1 MDIAKDILD
10 RIGQHESELLEYKAV
25 LPPAATVA
33 QLIAAFANTKGGAIV
48 LGVVDQGK
56 GVLING
62 LSDEFRA
69 VQITRKAI
77 DLLSPAP
84 AVKYDYVDHQG
95 KRLFVIEVQKS
106 AVPVLLGGK
115 SYVRQ
120 GFRTALTAAAPEKS
134 IKNAGIASLSAIFM
148 TSRKACTAARA
159 KLLDHYESVLLIL
172 DDLAELLYPIGSSVP
187 TDNAEGKM
195 LMRILF
201 SSCADNFEIFMSDL
215 LYEIYLAKPET
226 LKSSATV
233 TVKEVL
239 DCSDMQE
246 FIGRY
251 AKEKL
256 KKLQR
261 GSAFTAKSWEK
272 DHVSTLY
279 GSAANTPWSKT
290 ALGGNA
296 FGPYQLHI
304 KELDGRGI
312 MIHGTMGPGW
322 SPTTW
327 GNSLFLSPT
336 SHGCIR
342 MCNRDDIDLHTMMP
356 NPAGNKIIIGTT
368 P

>member
-10 RIGQHESELLEYKAV
+10 RIGEPESELLEYKAV

-33 QLIAAFANTKGGAIV
+33 QTIAALANTKGGAVV

-56 GVLING
+56 GVFING

-77 DLLSPAP
+77 DLISPAP
-84 AVKYDYVDHQG
+84 TVKYDYVDHLA

-106 AVPVLLGGK
+106 AAPVLLGGK
-115 SYVRQ
+115 IYVRK
-120 GFRTALTAAAPEKS
+120 GFQTALTAAAPERF
-134 IKNAGIASLSAIFM
+134 IKNAAVASLSSTLK

-159 KLLDHYESVLLIL
+159 KLMDNYESVLLIL
-172 DDLAELLYPIGSSVP
+172 DDLPNLLYPKGSSAP
-187 TDNAEGKM
+187 SDNAEGKM

-239 DCSDMQE
+239 DCSDIQE

-256 KKLQR
+256 KKR
-261 GSAFTAKSWEK
+261 GLVLE
-272 DHVSTLY
+272 
-279 GSAANTPWSKT
+279 AADQVMQS
-290 ALGGNA
+290 
-296 FGPYQLHI
+296 
-304 KELDGRGI
+304 
-312 MIHGTMGPGW
+312 
-322 SPTTW
+322 
-327 GNSLFLSPT
+327 
-336 SHGCIR
+336 
-342 MCNRDDIDLHTMMP
+342 
-356 NPAGNKIIIGTT
+356 
-368 P
+368 

>member
-10 RIGQHESELLEYKAV
+10 RIGQPESELLGYKAV

-56 GVLING
+56 GVLISG

-106 AVPVLLGGK
+106 AAPVLLGGK

-120 GFRTALTAAAPEKS
+120 GFRTALAAAAPEKS

-172 DDLAELLYPIGSSVP
+172 DDLAKLLYPNGSSVP

-261 GSAFTAKSWEK
+261 GSVKGFIADNKQISSLGVFDKARQGEIEKILQIRHLYAHQNGLVDDRFREYFPTA
-272 DHVSTLY
+272 TLNDEY
-279 GSAANTPWSKT
+279 RMTLDEFLTRLEYLAQAIDAVDEAARSD
-290 ALGGNA
+290 
-296 FGPYQLHI
+296 YQLA
-304 KELDGRGI
+304 
-312 MIHGTMGPGW
+312 
-322 SPTTW
+322 SF
-327 GNSLFLSPT
+327 S
-336 SHGCIR
+336 
-342 MCNRDDIDLHTMMP
+342 
-356 NPAGNKIIIGTT
+356 
-368 P
+368 